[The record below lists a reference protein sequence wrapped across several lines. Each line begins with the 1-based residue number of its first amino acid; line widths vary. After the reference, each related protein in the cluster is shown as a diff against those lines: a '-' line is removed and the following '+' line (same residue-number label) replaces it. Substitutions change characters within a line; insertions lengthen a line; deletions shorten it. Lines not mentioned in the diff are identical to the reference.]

1 LKISTKICEK
11 HQFTSKSY
19 FFLNF
24 HSLSYI
30 PFVYLPPKENFSI
43 QTLSMIYKIFP
54 VVCFT
59 LFSIF
64 TSETNFNTNT
74 KFKKLEIASVTISS
88 FDSKVET
95 IYNHLNSNQFNLPN
109 LESFKEALKGYFSLK
124 EKGILQKDI
133 LTLVDFSLSSN
144 VKRLWVIDLSTNTIL
159 YNSLVAHGRNTGE
172 EFANSFSNV
181 NSSHK
186 SSLGFY
192 LTGEV
197 YNGKHGMSLKLDGL
211 EKGVND
217 NARERGVVIHSANY
231 VSDSFIKSNK
241 RLGRSQGCP
250 AIPEELLSEIVNTIK
265 NKSCFYIYHPS
276 RSSATIL
283 PLLS

>member
-1 LKISTKICEK
+1 
-11 HQFTSKSY
+11 
-19 FFLNF
+19 
-24 HSLSYI
+24 
-30 PFVYLPPKENFSI
+30 
-43 QTLSMIYKIFP
+43 MIYKIFP

-64 TSETNFNTNT
+64 TSKTIFTT
-74 KFKKLEIASVTISS
+74 KVKSERPEIASVTISS
-88 FDSKVET
+88 FDSKVES
-95 IYNHLNSNQFNLPN
+95 IYNQLNSNHFSLPN

-124 EKGILQKDI
+124 EKGILQQDI

-144 VKRLWVIDLSTNTIL
+144 LKRLWVIDLSTNTIL

-172 EFANSFSNV
+172 EFANSFSNT
-181 NSSHK
+181 NSSYK

-250 AIPEELLSEIVNTIK
+250 AIPEKLLGEIVNTIK